1 MTRRWSR
8 PRSAWSVGIMALAA
22 SHCDALVLD
31 VGRRPVPVDA
41 PSAVDGAV
49 APVEPS
55 TCAHACV
62 GGRRCDAGACLPHWL
77 PIVATEGINDAPR
90 VGHFT
95 VWTGR
100 EVLVWGGRAPGAPT
114 SSYGDGIRFDPQTGE
129 LRAMSRI
136 DAPTARFQ
144 EGDTAVWTG
153 QEMLVLGGRNA
164 QGVLRDVSGYSPSLD
179 RWRVLSTAGA
189 ARAPLTALA
198 AGGEVVVLD
207 RTAAGVEALRL
218 LPGGFAAPSG
228 VAPTTVRA
236 GHSALW
242 TGAEVIVW
250 AGADE
255 SGAVRADGYRYVPS
269 RARWRA
275 VRDAGAANARRA
287 HSAVWSSS
295 EMLVF
300 GGQDRAGRAIAA
312 PVSYVPALDA
322 WRVLREA
329 DAPAARYGHVAVWG
343 GDAMLVWGGRSDDA
357 PLATGAAYDPWD
369 DVWTPLPTLPA
380 DPIGDGARAG
390 RAFSAAVWTGAEL
403 IVLAG
408 ENGAATLRPY
418 GWRYQP

>member
-1 MTRRWSR
+1 M
-8 PRSAWSVGIMALAA
+8 
-22 SHCDALVLD
+22 LD
-31 VGRRPVPVDA
+31 VGRRPVAVDVPDVVDA
-41 PSAVDGAV
+41 PDV
-49 APVEPS
+49 AAADTPACP
-55 TCAHACV
+55 HACA
-62 GGRRCDAGACLPHWL
+62 GGRRCERGACVPHWL
-77 PIVATEGINDAPR
+77 PILATEGINDAPR
-90 VGHFT
+90 VGHFS

-100 EVLVWGGRAPGAPT
+100 EVLVWGGRGPGAAT
-114 SSYGDGIRFDPQTGE
+114 SSFGDGIRFDPQTGE

-153 QEMLVLGGRNA
+153 HEMLVLGGRNA
-164 QGVLRDVSGYSPSLD
+164 QGLLRDVSGYSPSLD
-179 RWRVLSTAGA
+179 RWRVLSSAGA

-198 AGGEVVVLD
+198 TGGEVLVLD

-218 LPGGFAAPSG
+218 LPGGFSAPAG
-228 VAPTTVRA
+228 VAATAIRA

-250 AGADE
+250 GGADE
-255 SGAVRADGYRYVPS
+255 SDEVRADGYRYVPT

-275 VRDAGAANARRA
+275 VRDAGRAHARRA
-287 HSAVWSSS
+287 HTAVWSSS

-300 GGQDRAGRAIAA
+300 GGQDRGGHALAS

-322 WRVLREA
+322 WRPLREA
-329 DAPAARYGHVAVWG
+329 DAPVARFGHVAVWT

-357 PLATGAAYDPWD
+357 LLPNGAAYDPWD
-369 DVWTPLPTLPA
+369 DVWTPLPPVPV
-380 DPIGDGARAG
+380 DQVGDGAPGA

-408 ENGAATLRPY
+408 ENGAPRLSPY
-418 GWRYQP
+418 GWRFQP

>member
-1 MTRRWSR
+1 
-8 PRSAWSVGIMALAA
+8 MALAV

-31 VGRRPVPVDA
+31 VGRHAVVADVPTPRDASDA
-41 PSAVDGAV
+41 PVSDT
-49 APVEPS
+49 PS
-55 TCAHACV
+55 CPHACV
-62 GGRRCDAGACLPHWL
+62 AGRRCDAGACVPHWL
-77 PIVATEGINDAPR
+77 PILATEGINDAPR

-100 EVLVWGGRAPGAPT
+100 EVLVWGGRAPGAAT
-114 SSYGDGIRFDPQTGE
+114 QSYGDGIRFDPQTGE

-164 QGVLRDVSGYSPSLD
+164 EGLLRDVSGYSPSLD
-179 RWRVLSTAGA
+179 RWRVLSSAGA
-189 ARAPLTALA
+189 ARAPLSALVT
-198 AGGEVVVLD
+198 GGEVLVLD
-207 RTAAGVEALRL
+207 RTSSGVEALRL
-218 LPGGFAAPSG
+218 LPGGFATSPAS
-228 VAPTTVRA
+228 AATAVRA

-255 SGAVRADGYRYVPS
+255 SGEVRADGYRFVPT

-275 VRDAGAANARRA
+275 VRDAGAAHARRA

-300 GGQDRAGRAIAA
+300 GGQDRRGHALAA

-322 WRVLREA
+322 WRPLREL
-329 DAPAARYGHVAVWG
+329 DAPAPRFGHVAVWV

-357 PLATGAAYDPWD
+357 LLANGAAYDPWD
-369 DVWTPLPTLPA
+369 DLWTPLPAVPA
-380 DPIGDGARAG
+380 TEPGDGTRGG

-408 ENGAATLRPY
+408 ENGVDTLRPY

>member
-1 MTRRWSR
+1 M
-8 PRSAWSVGIMALAA
+8 RSARGLALLALAA
-22 SHCDALVLD
+22 CHCDALVLD
-31 VGRRPVPVDA
+31 VGRRAAAPDARAVVDVAEA
-41 PSAVDGAV
+41 P
-49 APVEPS
+49 APESPA
-55 TCAHACV
+55 CPQECV
-62 GGRRCDAGACLPHWL
+62 GGRRCEAGACVPHWL
-77 PIVATEGINDAPR
+77 PILATEGINDAPR

-100 EVLVWGGRAPGAPT
+100 EVLVWGGRAPGAGGG
-114 SSYGDGIRFDPQTGE
+114 SFGDGIRFDPRTGE

-164 QGVLRDVSGYSPSLD
+164 QGLLRDASGYSPSLD
-179 RWRVLSTAGA
+179 RWRTLASAGV

-198 AGGEVVVLD
+198 TGGEVLVLD
-207 RTAAGVEALRL
+207 RTSAGVEALRL
-218 LPGGFAAPSG
+218 LPGGFAA
-228 VAPTTVRA
+228 TTGASTTAIRS

-255 SGAVRADGYRYVPS
+255 SGAVRADGYRYVPT
-269 RARWRA
+269 RARWRP
-275 VRDAGAANARRA
+275 VRDAGAAHARRA
-287 HSAVWSSS
+287 HTAVWSSS

-300 GGQDRAGRAIAA
+300 GGQDRGGHAVAA

-322 WRVLREA
+322 WRPLREA
-329 DAPAARYGHVAVWG
+329 DAPPARFGHVAVWT

-357 PLATGAAYDPWD
+357 LLANGAAYDPWD
-369 DVWTPLPTLPA
+369 DVWTPLPPLP
-380 DPIGDGARAG
+380 PVPLGDGTRGG
-390 RAFSAAVWTGAEL
+390 RASSAAVWTGAEL
-403 IVLAG
+403 VVLAG
-408 ENGAATLRPY
+408 ENGAPSLSPY